1 MLRSNFLITGL
12 LTIFAT
18 GGLGYFVFGSHGA
31 PGNICDEQADADV
44 IVVQDL
50 CIDPRSNSGHQL
62 DYGKVTGGTGF
73 LYTSNVGEW
82 DMDLTPDGDITIFD
96 DANVKPATFV
106 VTGQAGADYQIDII
120 NANDPD
126 PSIQF
131 YPDGST
137 GSFEFWLEHTGGNA
151 NASDG
156 NLVGGSEDMS
166 AAVDLEFTS
175 ATPGNYSGEV
185 TYQVMYI

>member
-1 MLRSNFLITGL
+1 MLRTNFFITGL

-18 GGLGYFVFGSHGA
+18 GGLGYFVFGNHGG
-31 PGNICDEQADADV
+31 PGNVCDEQADADV

-82 DMDLTPDGDITIFD
+82 DMDLTPDGDITIYD
-96 DANVKPATFV
+96 DTDVKPATFV

-166 AAVDLEFTS
+166 AAVDLEFTN